1 MTNSELNDYTN
12 ESLALDL
19 LIYRLTLWI
28 TLITIELRTASYPS
42 MRVHLTA
49 KTYLN
54 LNVKIDSNN
63 GFYLNLNFDSI
74 TLEFKFRCS
83 TGQSY

>member
-1 MTNSELNDYTN
+1 LTNSELNDYTN

-63 GFYLNLNFDSI
+63 GFYLNFDSI